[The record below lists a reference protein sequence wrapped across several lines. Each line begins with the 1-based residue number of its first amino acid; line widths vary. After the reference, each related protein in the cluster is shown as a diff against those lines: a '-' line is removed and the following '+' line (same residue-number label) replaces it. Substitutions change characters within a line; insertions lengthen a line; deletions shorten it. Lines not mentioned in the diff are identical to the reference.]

1 MYQIDI
7 MPVEKNNDST
17 KEILGIMIDVLET
30 INNVDDIPT
39 FNSKMKIIANIDFI
53 LDNLMDQYINVK

>member
-1 MYQIDI
+1 